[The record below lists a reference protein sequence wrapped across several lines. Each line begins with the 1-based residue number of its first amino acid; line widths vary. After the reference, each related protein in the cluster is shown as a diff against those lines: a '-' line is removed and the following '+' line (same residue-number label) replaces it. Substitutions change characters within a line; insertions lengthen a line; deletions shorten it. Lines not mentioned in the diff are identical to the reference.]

1 MIAATQV
8 PGEQKARRPMRRGR
22 GAFNLQPLRA
32 LRAVRRLIADKEDTA
47 QVFEIMRALS
57 GRAIPRGYR
66 RLLSTP
72 EGGRIAYEREEFAE
86 RLSDPAWLA
95 RFGPGT
101 VGAAYR
107 DFIAPRGLSAEG
119 LANESR
125 KAPEAEI
132 DAAHPLAW
140 YARRLRDVHDVWH
153 VLTGYGTDA
162 LGEVCVVAFSYAQTR
177 GLGFAVI
184 ALAGTRQFLKART
197 GRPYAKAAHE
207 AWRNG
212 RAAAWLPAV
221 DYPALFAMPLEEAR
235 RSLGIAPNKTYL
247 AIPPRFRDGAVAE
260 GRQASPAA
268 R

>member
-1 MIAATQV
+1 MIAAAQV
-8 PGEQKARRPMRRGR
+8 PDGQKLRQPVRQRRD
-22 GAFNLQPLRA
+22 AFQLQPLRA
-32 LRAVRRLIADKEDTA
+32 FKAVGRLIADKEDTA

-57 GRAIPRGYR
+57 GGAIPRGYR
-66 RLLSTP
+66 RLLRSG

-95 RFGPGT
+95 RFEPGT

-107 DFIAPRGLSAEG
+107 DFVAPRGLTAEG
-119 LANESR
+119 LARESR
-125 KAPEAEI
+125 KVVDADV

-162 LGEVCVVAFSYAQTR
+162 LGEVCVVAFSHAQTR
-177 GLGFAVI
+177 SLGFAVI
-184 ALAGTRQFLKART
+184 AMAGARQLARQRN
-197 GRPYAKAAHE
+197 GQPYRQAALQ

-212 RAAAWLPAV
+212 KAAAWLPKV
-221 DYPALFAMPLEEAR
+221 DYPALFALPLDEAR
-235 RSLGIAPNKTYL
+235 RQLKIRPPTVYARVPPNC
-247 AIPPRFRDGAVAE
+247 RDGL
-260 GRQASPAA
+260 AA

>member
-1 MIAATQV
+1 MIAATQAL
-8 PGEQKARRPMRRGR
+8 GAQKARQPMRRQR
-22 GAFNLQPLRA
+22 DAFNMQPLRA
-32 LRAVRRLIADKEDTA
+32 FRAVRRLIADKEDTA

-57 GRAIPRGYR
+57 GRAIPKGYR

-72 EGGRIAYEREEFAE
+72 EGGRIAYERDEFAE

-95 RFGPGT
+95 RFDPGT

-107 DFIAPRGLSAEG
+107 AFIAPRGLSAEG
-119 LANESR
+119 LAEKSR
-125 KAPEAEI
+125 KVPEADV

-140 YARRLRDVHDVWH
+140 YARRMRDVHDVWH

-177 GLGFAVI
+177 SLGFAVI
-184 ALAGTRQFLKART
+184 ALAGARQLKKAGT
-197 GRPYAKAAHE
+197 GQPYGQAVRE

-221 DYPALFAMPLEEAR
+221 DYPALFAMPLDEAR
-235 RSLGIAPNKTYL
+235 RALKVAPNSAYA
-247 AIPPRFRDGAVAE
+247 AIPSKYRDRFVE
-260 GRQASPAA
+260 AA
-268 R
+268 